1 MKIFITFVYMIGQ
14 QSIGKDL
21 NMSVQVIFHIT
32 QNEVIIYKVSA
43 ERLTVK

>member
-1 MKIFITFVYMIGQ
+1 
-14 QSIGKDL
+14 L
-21 NMSVQVIFHIT
+21 NTSVQVNFHIT